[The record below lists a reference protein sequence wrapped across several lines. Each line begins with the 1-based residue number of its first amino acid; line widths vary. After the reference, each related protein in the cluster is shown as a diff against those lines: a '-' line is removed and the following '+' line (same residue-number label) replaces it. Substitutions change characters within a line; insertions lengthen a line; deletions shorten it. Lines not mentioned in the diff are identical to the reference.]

1 MCHHKNHKNIHN
13 LWFFTRDFRV
23 FEQVPEHSTQAI
35 DLTFKPQKKSEIL
48 ACCHEEC
55 GEAVINRRSCHD
67 MERQAVIL
75 RADKLSLG
83 ALRQLSVGAE
93 PCYHLYW
100 TGFRAL
106 RQTVNGRLQQAV
118 TWLLLGVYKLSLDD
132 ELSKRTWITVKLLRC
147 TEASRLSEIAAR
159 GAI

>member
-1 MCHHKNHKNIHN
+1 
-13 LWFFTRDFRV
+13 
-23 FEQVPEHSTQAI
+23 
-35 DLTFKPQKKSEIL
+35 
-48 ACCHEEC
+48 
-55 GEAVINRRSCHD
+55 
-67 MERQAVIL
+67 MERQAVML
-75 RADKLSLG
+75 RADKFSLG

-93 PCYHLYW
+93 QCCHLLS

-106 RQTVNGRLQQAV
+106 RQTANGRLQQAV

-147 TEASRLSEIAAR
+147 TEASKLSEIAAR